1 MKVISVV
8 GTKKTGKTT
17 LVSALV
23 RSLSRYGRVGT
34 IKNMAGHPVDRGDTK
49 KHFDSGADVVIGLGQ
64 ARLKIT
70 RDVGDLEAALID
82 LEAEGMDFAVVE
94 GFKNSLLPKIA
105 MADSDVP
112 NILKRIDI
120 SDLDEEMVGE
130 IVKMVLELEDFR
142 SNPKE
147 PEKSGRN

>member
-49 KHFDSGADVVIGLGQ
+49 KHFDAGADVVIGLGQ
-64 ARLKIT
+64 ARLKVT
-70 RDVGDLEAALID
+70 RDVGDLEAALTD
-82 LEAEGMDFAVVE
+82 LQAEGMDFAVVE
-94 GFKNSLLPKIA
+94 GFKKSLLPKIV
-105 MADSDVP
+105 MADIDVP
-112 NILKRIDI
+112 NALKRVDI
-120 SDLDEEMVGE
+120 SDLDEEMVSQ

-142 SNPKE
+142 PKFAS
-147 PEKSGRN
+147 PQ